1 MTNIGQKPEYML
13 PKNDFIFKKL
23 FGSEGNESIT
33 KELIETIIGQK
44 IKKLKFKNPYLLR
57 EAKEDK
63 EEILDVKVELD
74 NNVLCDIEIQVGNY
88 HDVDKRIL
96 DYWAKMY
103 RTSIEKG
110 KEYINMK
117 KTIVIFIAA
126 YDIDN
131 LRGIEEYK
139 TRWKI
144 LEEKLKIELTDIFEV
159 DIIELS
165 KAEKYFKSNRK
176 EMKDNQKWI
185 SFLINPKNVEGENMK
200 DVSKEMKKAYE
211 IWQNMNLT
219 EEEREVAERR
229 YLDLAA
235 LEYAKEYEYK
245 QGKAEGKAE
254 GKVEGIAEGKI
265 KEQKEIAKEMLK
277 RKMPI
282 ELISEITKLPKEE
295 IEKLK

>member
-1 MTNIGQKPEYML
+1 MTEKTKQDYML

-44 IKKLKFKNPYLLR
+44 IRKLEFKNPYLLR
-57 EAKEDK
+57 DAKEDK

-74 NNVLCDIEIQVGNY
+74 NNILCDVEIQVGNY

-117 KTIVIFIAA
+117 KTIVIFIAT

-144 LEEKLKIELTDIFEV
+144 LEERLEVELTDIFEV

-165 KAEKYFKSNRK
+165 KADKYFKNNK
-176 EMKDNQKWI
+176 EKMKEIKNWI
-185 SFLINPKNVEGENMK
+185 SFLINPKNIEGANMK
-200 DVSKEMKKAYE
+200 EVSEEIQKAYE
-211 IWQNMNLT
+211 LWQNMNLT

-229 YLDLAA
+229 YLDMVSF
-235 LEYAKEYEYK
+235 EYAKEYEYK
-245 QGKAEGKAE
+245 QGKAEGKIE
-254 GKVEGIAEGKI
+254 K
-265 KEQKEIAKEMLK
+265 QKEIAREMLK
-277 RKMPI
+277 RKMSI
-282 ELISEITKLPKEE
+282 ELISEITKLSEEE